1 MKTDKL
7 VIPAICCCML
17 WNLVHSM
24 IWYTY
29 TEFRKQAR
37 IRTKTDGDIDKC
49 VPGGQCVCPYV
60 PRSSMGMYLI
70 SMGL

>member
-17 WNLVHSM
+17 WNLVHGM
-24 IWYTY
+24 GQYTY
-29 TEFRKQAR
+29 TECKKSLS
-37 IRTKTDGDIDKC
+37 IRTKTDGDISKC

-60 PRSSMGMYLI
+60 PRSSMGIYLS
-70 SMGL
+70 SMRI